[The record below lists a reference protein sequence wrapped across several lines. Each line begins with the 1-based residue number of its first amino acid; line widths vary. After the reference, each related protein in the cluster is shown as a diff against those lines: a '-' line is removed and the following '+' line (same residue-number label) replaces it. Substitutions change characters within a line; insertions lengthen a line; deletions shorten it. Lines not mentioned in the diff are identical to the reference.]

1 MSGHDSLRYHGPPRH
16 SPPEPAPPDPSH
28 QQGLSKA
35 STMPGPGSHTS
46 LEELSCRNSS
56 TNCSRMGNSRSEI
69 RTDVAVHMATFE
81 SRTLSDHSEL
91 LCCRLNHQ
99 CFCHNFVEFWIL
111 ESSNFGLLVTA
122 AACRRPFLWVD
133 QCLNY
138 CYNAALSL
146 LCLSSATSK
155 HFKWCFK
162 CWSPFCLFKL
172 FLHKTFNFPLS
183 TRDVA

>member
-1 MSGHDSLRYHGPPRH
+1 MLRQLSDFIKAPEGAFLAFLVFLRHKPGYTWSVSPPSKVCMSGHDSLRYHGPPRH

-56 TNCSRMGNSRSEI
+56 TNCSRMGNSRSKM
-69 RTDVAVHMATFE
+69 RTDVAVPMATFE

-99 CFCHNFVEFWIL
+99 CFCHNFVEF
-111 ESSNFGLLVTA
+111 
-122 AACRRPFLWVD
+122 
-133 QCLNY
+133 
-138 CYNAALSL
+138 
-146 LCLSSATSK
+146 
-155 HFKWCFK
+155 
-162 CWSPFCLFKL
+162 
-172 FLHKTFNFPLS
+172 
-183 TRDVA
+183 